1 MPIPHFQHS
10 KSWKDKNDHRHKT
23 YSNRVKCNKTGGS
36 PRRLAHNYGFKG
48 FVKWLLPY
56 TLIAAALG
64 ILFIVALFAWYSRD
78 LPRPDKIID
87 RSVAQSTKIYDKT
100 GEHLLFEAFDTQRR
114 TIITLEDI
122 PEHVKQSTILIE
134 DQNFYQH
141 KGFDTKGIIRA
152 SIKNL
157 LCLCKAEGG
166 STLTQQLIKN
176 AILTNEKAFSRKIK
190 EFVLAYQIERKFA
203 KDQILQLYFNE
214 IPYGSNAYGIQ
225 SASQFYFS
233 KDAKDLTVEEGA
245 LLASL
250 PKAPTYYSP
259 YGTHVDD
266 LLGRKNYIIDLLKQA
281 ENITEEEATS
291 AKEVELEFAEKSNFI
306 NAPHFVIWV
315 REQLAQEYGERE
327 VEQGGLKVITTLD
340 WDLQQKAEAAIE
352 KFAEI
357 NTEQY
362 DATNASLVAIDPATG
377 QILAMVGSADYFN
390 EEIDGNFNVAIQGK
404 RQPGSSFKP
413 FVYATGFEQGFTD
426 KTTLWDVVTEF
437 GEKADG
443 EEYEPHN
450 YDLEERGPVSV
461 RSALQ
466 GSINIVAVKML
477 YLVGPGNVIKKAEK
491 FGYTTFDDPE
501 RYGLSLV
508 LGGAEV
514 KLIEHVGAYATL
526 ANDGVKNPTVS
537 ILKVEDPRG
546 KILQEYEEEDGE
558 RAMDSK
564 VVDIITDVLSDNA
577 ARAPFFGE
585 SNYLTIGS
593 HPVAA
598 KTGTTNDYRD
608 AWLLGYTPTLAA
620 GVWVGNS
627 DFSAMKRGAGGS
639 TVAGPIW
646 NTFMRTALENAQVER
661 FKKPDIEYPDK
672 SILNGKLEE
681 GTPIKIDKTS
691 GLLATEFTPESQIEE
706 KIFRTGHNILHY
718 LIPEDPQGPTP
729 SENDR
734 DPFYPK
740 WEQAVQRWMEE
751 NEWQADEGEIPT
763 ESDNVHRF
771 EDKPSITINSPFEG
785 ETLSGDIVT
794 FRAEASAPRGISR
807 VEFYVDDVLVA
818 QSRTSPYTGRYIPD
832 PNLANGFHEMKA
844 IAYDD
849 IDNNESAQV
858 NFNLLLNKTNI
869 SLDWKKP
876 SQGNIFSEFD
886 FPVQL
891 EIGLPGSD
899 YQKIEIFATPKENP
913 SQYSLIRTITSISPT
928 ITTFWSNIPETGG
941 EYELYTILWDQN
953 NTPHRVSGVSVEIDV
968 PEESI

>member
-1 MPIPHFQHS
+1 
-10 KSWKDKNDHRHKT
+10 
-23 YSNRVKCNKTGGS
+23 
-36 PRRLAHNYGFKG
+36 
-48 FVKWLLPY
+48 
-56 TLIAAALG
+56 
-64 ILFIVALFAWYSRD
+64 
-78 LPRPDKIID
+78 
-87 RSVAQSTKIYDKT
+87 
-100 GEHLLFEAFDTQRR
+100 
-114 TIITLEDI
+114 
-122 PEHVKQSTILIE
+122 
-134 DQNFYQH
+134 
-141 KGFDTKGIIRA
+141 
-152 SIKNL
+152 
-157 LCLCKAEGG
+157 
-166 STLTQQLIKN
+166 
-176 AILTNEKAFSRKIK
+176 
-190 EFVLAYQIERKFA
+190 
-203 KDQILQLYFNE
+203 
-214 IPYGSNAYGIQ
+214 
-225 SASQFYFS
+225 
-233 KDAKDLTVEEGA
+233 
-245 LLASL
+245 
-250 PKAPTYYSP
+250 
-259 YGTHVDD
+259 
-266 LLGRKNYIIDLLKQA
+266 
-281 ENITEEEATS
+281 
-291 AKEVELEFAEKSNFI
+291 
-306 NAPHFVIWV
+306 
-315 REQLAQEYGERE
+315 
-327 VEQGGLKVITTLD
+327 
-340 WDLQQKAEAAIE
+340 
-352 KFAEI
+352 
-357 NTEQY
+357 
-362 DATNASLVAIDPATG
+362 
-377 QILAMVGSADYFN
+377 
-390 EEIDGNFNVAIQGK
+390 
-404 RQPGSSFKP
+404 
-413 FVYATGFEQGFTD
+413 
-426 KTTLWDVVTEF
+426 
-437 GEKADG
+437 
-443 EEYEPHN
+443 
-450 YDLEERGPVSV
+450 
-461 RSALQ
+461 
-466 GSINIVAVKML
+466 
-477 YLVGPGNVIKKAEK
+477 
-491 FGYTTFDDPE
+491 
-501 RYGLSLV
+501 
-508 LGGAEV
+508 
-514 KLIEHVGAYATL
+514 
-526 ANDGVKNPTVS
+526 
-537 ILKVEDPRG
+537 
-546 KILQEYEEEDGE
+546 
-558 RAMDSK
+558 
-564 VVDIITDVLSDNA
+564 
-577 ARAPFFGE
+577 
-585 SNYLTIGS
+585 
-593 HPVAA
+593 
-598 KTGTTNDYRD
+598 
-608 AWLLGYTPTLAA
+608 
-620 GVWVGNS
+620 
-627 DFSAMKRGAGGS
+627 MKRGAGGS

-794 FRAEASAPRGISR
+794 FRVEANAPRGISR

>member
-1 MPIPHFQHS
+1 
-10 KSWKDKNDHRHKT
+10 
-23 YSNRVKCNKTGGS
+23 
-36 PRRLAHNYGFKG
+36 
-48 FVKWLLPY
+48 
-56 TLIAAALG
+56 
-64 ILFIVALFAWYSRD
+64 
-78 LPRPDKIID
+78 
-87 RSVAQSTKIYDKT
+87 
-100 GEHLLFEAFDTQRR
+100 
-114 TIITLEDI
+114 
-122 PEHVKQSTILIE
+122 
-134 DQNFYQH
+134 
-141 KGFDTKGIIRA
+141 
-152 SIKNL
+152 
-157 LCLCKAEGG
+157 
-166 STLTQQLIKN
+166 
-176 AILTNEKAFSRKIK
+176 
-190 EFVLAYQIERKFA
+190 
-203 KDQILQLYFNE
+203 
-214 IPYGSNAYGIQ
+214 
-225 SASQFYFS
+225 
-233 KDAKDLTVEEGA
+233 
-245 LLASL
+245 
-250 PKAPTYYSP
+250 
-259 YGTHVDD
+259 
-266 LLGRKNYIIDLLKQA
+266 
-281 ENITEEEATS
+281 
-291 AKEVELEFAEKSNFI
+291 
-306 NAPHFVIWV
+306 VIWV

-794 FRAEASAPRGISR
+794 FRVEANAPRGISK